1 MKEVLEVVKR
11 IWLDGFYGS
20 ADQVIKFMDEIKDDL
35 IKVKSSHKKVHVEL
49 DGNEYLVIYGL
60 RNQNK
65 EEIMAEEKIEAER
78 LKKEALDALM
88 ESTMNKL
95 SVGAE

>member
-11 IWLDGFYGS
+11 IWLDGFYGN

-49 DGNEYLVIYGL
+49 HGNEYLVVYGL

-65 EEIMAEEKIEAER
+65 EEIVAEE
-78 LKKEALDALM
+78 
-88 ESTMNKL
+88 
-95 SVGAE
+95 